1 MLHSDDMQLQKQ
13 ALQRIRKLVEMMG
26 PCLSTHTPKIMV
38 LLIFAI
44 DKEGLQMDGL
54 DVLHFFIK
62 QLAEVSPNSIK
73 YVMSQVVA
81 AFIPSLEK
89 CKVCPSAH
97 LSKIVE
103 ILEELVVKNNSLLE
117 QHIRELPLLPSL
129 QPLSEVNKVIQEA
142 RGLMT
147 LQDHLKDAVNGLNHE
162 SLNVRYMVA
171 CELSKL
177 FNARREDLTAL
188 IIGEDIAHLDVI
200 SSLIMALLK
209 GCAEQSRTNVGQRL
223 KIVCADCLGAL
234 GAVDPAKVKVISCE
248 RFKIK
253 CSDDDLIFELIHKHL
268 ARAFRAAADTTVH
281 DSAALAIQELLK
293 LAGCQSSPS
302 DDNLRESNC
311 CDMSYR
317 GQKLWG
323 RFSDYVKEI
332 IAPCLTSR
340 FHLRNPT
347 DSAPLGPIYR
357 PEMSFRRWIYYWI
370 RRLTSHATGSRSGIF
385 SACRG
390 IIRHDMPTAIYLLPY
405 LVLNV
410 VCYGTPEARQS
421 ITEEILCVLNAAASE
436 SSGAAVHGIAGG
448 QSEVCIQAIFTLL
461 DNLGQWVDD
470 LKQEIVLSQSSYAM
484 AGKYGGK
491 LKGGT
496 CSDYEQDQMLVQCS
510 NVAELLAAIPRV
522 TLARASLR
530 CQAHARALMYFESHV
545 QANSGS
551 SNPAAEC
558 SGNFSD
564 DDISFLMEIYGGL
577 DEPDGLL
584 GLANL
589 RKSSSLQDQLIIN
602 EKAGNWAEVLTLCEQ
617 ALHMEPTSVHRQS
630 DVLNCLL
637 NMCHLQAMIAHVD
650 GLVHS
655 IPQYKKTWCMQG
667 VRAAWRLG
675 RWDLMDEYLTGADQ
689 GLVFSGSEN
698 NASFDM
704 DLAKIFKAMMN
715 KDQFLVAEQIFQ
727 SKQALLVPLAAAG
740 MDSYMRAYPY
750 VVKLHMLRELEDF
763 NSLLGDK
770 SFIDKSFSADDP
782 KFLKLAKDWENRL
795 KCTQPSLWTREP
807 LLALRRM
814 VFSQSHMHAQV
825 GNSWLHYAKLCR
837 LAGHYETAHLAI
849 LEADASGAPNAH
861 MEKAKYLWN
870 IRKFDSAIAELQQT
884 LLNMPAEILG
894 SAVLSSLCSL
904 SLALPNPPISATQAS
919 KENPDVSKALLLYTR
934 WIHYTGQK
942 QSADIKSLYS
952 RVTELRPKWEKGFFC
967 MAKFVDDLLID
978 ARKRQE
984 DDKFACKVGPVSSSF
999 SNSVSR
1005 ATEEKEKPW
1014 WESLM
1019 GVLLCYAKA
1028 LHRGH
1033 KNLFQALPRM
1043 LTLWFEFGSIYTQD
1057 ESSSDQH
1064 MKEVHGRVNLIA
1076 HPFQICLFV
1085 LFKRLIISSLQVLS
1099 LIRGCVKDL
1108 PIYQWLTVLSQLISR
1123 ICHQNTDVVRI
1134 VKYIITSVLR
1144 AYPQQ
1149 ALWMMAAVSKS
1160 TVPARRDAAA
1170 EILQSAKKGYR
1181 RNQNNALFIQ
1191 FPTLIDHLIKLCFH
1205 PGQPKAKTI
1214 NIEFSSLKRMMP
1226 LGIILP
1232 VQQALTVT
1240 LPSYDSNMSDQS
1252 GFHPFSVS
1260 KHPTI
1265 AGIADEAEILSSLQ
1279 KPKVCRRKAT
1289 VQPN

>member
-1 MLHSDDMQLQKQ
+1 
-13 ALQRIRKLVEMMG
+13 
-26 PCLSTHTPKIMV
+26 
-38 LLIFAI
+38 
-44 DKEGLQMDGL
+44 
-54 DVLHFFIK
+54 
-62 QLAEVSPNSIK
+62 
-73 YVMSQVVA
+73 
-81 AFIPSLEK
+81 
-89 CKVCPSAH
+89 
-97 LSKIVE
+97 
-103 ILEELVVKNNSLLE
+103 
-117 QHIRELPLLPSL
+117 
-129 QPLSEVNKVIQEA
+129 
-142 RGLMT
+142 
-147 LQDHLKDAVNGLNHE
+147 
-162 SLNVRYMVA
+162 
-171 CELSKL
+171 
-177 FNARREDLTAL
+177 
-188 IIGEDIAHLDVI
+188 
-200 SSLIMALLK
+200 
-209 GCAEQSRTNVGQRL
+209 
-223 KIVCADCLGAL
+223 
-234 GAVDPAKVKVISCE
+234 
-248 RFKIK
+248 
-253 CSDDDLIFELIHKHL
+253 
-268 ARAFRAAADTTVH
+268 
-281 DSAALAIQELLK
+281 
-293 LAGCQSSPS
+293 
-302 DDNLRESNC
+302 
-311 CDMSYR
+311 
-317 GQKLWG
+317 
-323 RFSDYVKEI
+323 
-332 IAPCLTSR
+332 
-340 FHLRNPT
+340 
-347 DSAPLGPIYR
+347 
-357 PEMSFRRWIYYWI
+357 
-370 RRLTSHATGSRSGIF
+370 
-385 SACRG
+385 
-390 IIRHDMPTAIYLLPY
+390 
-405 LVLNV
+405 
-410 VCYGTPEARQS
+410 
-421 ITEEILCVLNAAASE
+421 
-436 SSGAAVHGIAGG
+436 
-448 QSEVCIQAIFTLL
+448 
-461 DNLGQWVDD
+461 
-470 LKQEIVLSQSSYAM
+470 
-484 AGKYGGK
+484 
-491 LKGGT
+491 
-496 CSDYEQDQMLVQCS
+496 
-510 NVAELLAAIPRV
+510 
-522 TLARASLR
+522 
-530 CQAHARALMYFESHV
+530 
-545 QANSGS
+545 
-551 SNPAAEC
+551 
-558 SGNFSD
+558 
-564 DDISFLMEIYGGL
+564 
-577 DEPDGLL
+577 
-584 GLANL
+584 
-589 RKSSSLQDQLIIN
+589 
-602 EKAGNWAEVLTLCEQ
+602 
-617 ALHMEPTSVHRQS
+617 MEPTSVHRQS

-650 GLVHS
+650 GLVHN

-675 RWDLMDEYLTGADQ
+675 RRDLMDEYLTGADQ

-795 KCTQPSLWTREP
+795 RCTQPSLWTREP

-1085 LFKRLIISSLQVLS
+1085 LFKRLIQLIAGVKPHPWVREGSTNISVAYCAVSV
-1099 LIRGCVKDL
+1099 DL
-1108 PIYQWLTVLSQLISR
+1108 PHLSP
-1123 ICHQNTDVVRI
+1123 
-1134 VKYIITSVLR
+1134 KY
-1144 AYPQQ
+1144 
-1149 ALWMMAAVSKS
+1149 
-1160 TVPARRDAAA
+1160 
-1170 EILQSAKKGYR
+1170 
-1181 RNQNNALFIQ
+1181 
-1191 FPTLIDHLIKLCFH
+1191 
-1205 PGQPKAKTI
+1205 
-1214 NIEFSSLKRMMP
+1214 
-1226 LGIILP
+1226 
-1232 VQQALTVT
+1232 
-1240 LPSYDSNMSDQS
+1240 
-1252 GFHPFSVS
+1252 
-1260 KHPTI
+1260 
-1265 AGIADEAEILSSLQ
+1265 
-1279 KPKVCRRKAT
+1279 
-1289 VQPN
+1289 